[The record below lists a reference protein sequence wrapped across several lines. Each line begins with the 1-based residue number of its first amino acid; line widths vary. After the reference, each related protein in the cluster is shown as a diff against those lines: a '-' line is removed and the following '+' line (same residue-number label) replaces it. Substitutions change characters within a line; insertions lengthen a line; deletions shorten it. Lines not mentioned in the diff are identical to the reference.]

1 MKKLAVLFYFLLTIG
16 CGGGTSSVP
25 PQNVLPPPSSTPNN
39 PDIPLSEVKTI
50 AQSIDGQIINRPYL
64 VRYPEDATK
73 NSYPVIFFFHG
84 AGGNGEGL
92 LNGSSSISTLIDE
105 ENFIG
110 IFPDGYQNRWN
121 VSSETNADDV
131 EFARLIFSELS
142 NFEIFDTDKIFY
154 FILSVSVTAKKK
166 WLDCIVKRERKI
178 RPGGRSI

>member
-1 MKKLAVLFYFLLTIG
+1 M
-16 CGGGTSSVP
+16 
-25 PQNVLPPPSSTPNN
+25 
-39 PDIPLSEVKTI
+39 
-50 AQSIDGQIINRPYL
+50 
-64 VRYPEDATK
+64 RYPEDATK

-105 ENFIG
+105 EKFIG

-142 NFEIFDTDKIFY
+142 NFEIFNTDKIYGIGISNGAGIVNKIAKETTIFQG
-154 FILSVSVTAKKK
+154 IAPIISQQTVQVGEITPSQSVSV
-166 WLDCIVKRERKI
+166 LSLIHI
-178 RPGGRSI
+178 

>member
-25 PQNVLPPPSSTPNN
+25 PQNVLPPPTSTPNN

-84 AGGNGEGL
+84 A
-92 LNGSSSISTLIDE
+92 
-105 ENFIG
+105 
-110 IFPDGYQNRWN
+110 
-121 VSSETNADDV
+121 
-131 EFARLIFSELS
+131 
-142 NFEIFDTDKIFY
+142 
-154 FILSVSVTAKKK
+154 
-166 WLDCIVKRERKI
+166 
-178 RPGGRSI
+178 